1 MTAPYRPDRSS
12 WAQRTACPRT
22 PPRKTRLCQQEH
34 ARSHLYRHLPNG
46 HPADLNKY
54 VLNSF
59 YTKCPPF
66 HVTVY
71 FSTAGTPRG
80 RPDHGASTRS
90 RPGRCHRRHTKL
102 IEGTLQPFLGT
113 RAGPTAPPAPHPSL
127 LVGHPFAA
135 PPDQPLIPP
144 DAHRGHTPRTIAVP
158 GRNLPRSRV
167 QPRPAHSLA
176 QRIQL
181 FNSSGPGT
189 PLVQGPQWPL
199 VVGQVAHRTSTDNS
213 STDSYIVRFLD
224 DPGPIRIDLLPSFY
238 NTSRSPV

>member
-113 RAGPTAPPAPHPSL
+113 RAGPTAPPAPHLSP
-127 LVGHPFAA
+127 LVGHSFAA

-144 DAHRGHTPRTIAVP
+144 DAHRGRTPRTIAVP
-158 GRNLPRSRV
+158 GRIFLTPGHRFVPRSLWLSRFSSSTI
-167 QPRPAHSLA
+167 PAGAHLWYKARNGLWWLNKAAHS
-176 QRIQL
+176 
-181 FNSSGPGT
+181 
-189 PLVQGPQWPL
+189 
-199 VVGQVAHRTSTDNS
+199 TSTDNS
-213 STDSYIVRFLD
+213 
-224 DPGPIRIDLLPSFY
+224 
-238 NTSRSPV
+238 